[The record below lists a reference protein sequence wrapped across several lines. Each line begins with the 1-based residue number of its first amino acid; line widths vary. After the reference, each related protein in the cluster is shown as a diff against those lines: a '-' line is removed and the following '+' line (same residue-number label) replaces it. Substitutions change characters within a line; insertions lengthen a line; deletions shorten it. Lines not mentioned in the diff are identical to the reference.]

1 MRPIR
6 QGPNGPMVQMECADC
21 HRNYQAGW
29 KYAAS
34 QYSEMGSY
42 QLHPDRPIDDL
53 RRSLP
58 TLSPR
63 ATSNGRERMRPVEF
77 ARACSGCHL
86 LTFDKRFDEG
96 APHDKT
102 KVVHAFLMKKF
113 QGYIAAHPGEVR
125 VVRDSRRNLTGN
137 PMPQEVRLLTPAQW
151 VAERTADA
159 EELLWGRTCQ

>member
-1 MRPIR
+1 MSPIR
-6 QGPNGPMVQMECADC
+6 QGPNGPMVQMECADY

-34 QYSEMGSY
+34 QYPEMGNY
-42 QLHPDRPIDDL
+42 QLHPARPINDL

-96 APHDKT
+96 APHDKPEVIHT
-102 KVVHAFLMKKF
+102 FLVKKF
-113 QGYIAAHPGEVR
+113 QGYIAAHRGGVRRVRARKRDLREKPMAPDVR
-125 VVRDSRRNLTGN
+125 VLT
-137 PMPQEVRLLTPAQW
+137 TAQW

-159 EELLWGRTCQ
+159 